1 MQDGK
6 AVEKRDGQATA
17 IEAVP
22 RLISSKT
29 GLWTR
34 PALVISLF
42 LIGINLRSS
51 FSSLGAVLP
60 EVRHDFD
67 LSAMGA
73 SLLTTMPIAC
83 LGLSGVLTPQ
93 LSRRFG
99 IDRSMLI
106 LMLIL
111 ALGTSLRGLGT
122 LSALSA
128 GALLAGVAIGV
139 SNVLLPA
146 IVKRDFPA
154 ETHAM
159 MGLLTMALC
168 LGAALA
174 AALTLPIARILGG
187 SWSGALA
194 SWALLCVPAVVLW
207 RPQMRPEQRPVGK
220 ANLQSGTVWRSPL
233 AWQVTV
239 YMGLQSSLAY
249 IIYGWLSPIL
259 RDRGM
264 DGVDAGFIA
273 SLAII
278 MSLPGAL
285 FAPLLARFGRD
296 QRAVA
301 VAAVMMAAAGLIG
314 CIFGPLSAAWLSA
327 IVAGLGAGAA
337 FAIALLFM
345 VLRTRNTSQAASLSA
360 MAQGVGYIL
369 ASFGTLLIGP
379 LHDLSADWTTTAAFI
394 GCIGVIGAGAGLGA
408 GRALVVELE

>member
-6 AVEKRDGQATA
+6 AVEKRDGHAAA

-22 RLISSKT
+22 RSISSKT

-73 SLLTTMPIAC
+73 SLLTTMPIVC
-83 LGLSGVLTPQ
+83 LGLSGVLAPR

-128 GALLAGVAIGV
+128 GALLAGIAIGV

-154 ETHAM
+154 DTHAM
-159 MGLLTMALC
+159 TGLLTMALC

-174 AALTLPIARILGG
+174 AALTLPIARIFGG
-187 SWSGALA
+187 SWSAALA
-194 SWALLCVPAVVLW
+194 SWALLCVPAAVLW
-207 RPQMRPEQRPVGK
+207 RPQMRPDQTPVGT
-220 ANLQSGTVWRSPL
+220 ANLQSGKVWSSPL

-239 YMGLQSSLAY
+239 YMGLQSALAY

-278 MSLPGAL
+278 VSLPAAL

-301 VAAVMMAAAGLIG
+301 VVAVMMAAVGLIG
-314 CIFGPLSAAWLSA
+314 CIFAPLSAAWLSA

-379 LHDLSADWTTTAAFI
+379 LHDVSADWTTTAAFI

-408 GRALVVELE
+408 GRALVVEFD